1 MREDL
6 QKVIDEFNSKFSKK
20 DILRID
26 EVVEKTE
33 TILFAAPTNCTINS
47 VNTKKAECYPGIAIL
62 TENRFIFTSKAF
74 LDWKMETISVSEI
87 QAINCSGNGLTGGHV
102 QIHTLVKSY
111 DILVSYKKDMIQN
124 IERVFE
130 TAKNN
135 AAAPSAPTSSGE
147 DVFAQ
152 IEKLSA
158 LRDKGILSDEEFQ
171 AKKQE
176 LLAKI

>member
-6 QKVIDEFNSKFSKK
+6 QKVIDEFNSKLSKK
-20 DILRID
+20 DILKID

-33 TILFAAPTNCTINS
+33 TILFAAATNCVIKS
-47 VNTKKAECYPGIAIL
+47 VNINKTENYPGIAVL
-62 TENRFIFTSKAF
+62 TDKRFIFTYKV
-74 LDWKMETISVSEI
+74 LLNWTLETINVSEI

-102 QIHTLVKSY
+102 QIHTLVKTY
-111 DILVSYKKDMIQN
+111 DILVSYKKDIAQK
-124 IERVFE
+124 IEKAFE

-135 AAAPSAPTSSGE
+135 AAAPSTPTGS
-147 DVFAQ
+147 DDAFAQ

>member
-33 TILFAAPTNCTINS
+33 TILFAAATNCVIKS
-47 VNTKKAECYPGIAIL
+47 VNINKTESYPGIAIL
-62 TENRFIFTSKAF
+62 TDKRFIFTYKV
-74 LDWKMETISVSEI
+74 LLNWTLETINVSDI
-87 QAINCSGNGLTGGHV
+87 QSINCSGNGLTGGHV
-102 QIHTLVKSY
+102 QIHTLVKTY
-111 DILVSYKKDMIQN
+111 DILVSYKKDMIQK

-135 AAAPSAPTSSGE
+135 ATAPSAPASSGE
-147 DVFAQ
+147 DVLAQ
-152 IEKLSA
+152 IEKLSE
-158 LRDKGILSDEEFQ
+158 LKNKGILSEEEFQ